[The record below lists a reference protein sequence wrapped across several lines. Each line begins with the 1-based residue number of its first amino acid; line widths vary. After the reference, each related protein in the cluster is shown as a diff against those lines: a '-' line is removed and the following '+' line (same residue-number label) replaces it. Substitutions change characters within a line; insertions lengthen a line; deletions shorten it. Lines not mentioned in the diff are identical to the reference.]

1 MDIGD
6 VENFWDFGVFAK
18 NNDISV
24 GREHFYLDSQ
34 IAWYRGD
41 YTTDNYC
48 DKDVYKS
55 ELNRYLQENVYENI

>member
-34 IAWYRGD
+34 IAWYRVIIQL
-41 YTTDNYC
+41 TIIVIKIC
-48 DKDVYKS
+48 IRVS
-55 ELNRYLQENVYENI
+55 